1 MQLIVV
7 SGRSGSG
14 KTVALRALEDLG
26 FYCVD
31 NLPIELLPTLVHATS
46 DRYES
51 VAVSIDVRNL
61 GTGAADLHDALE
73 FLPDKIKPEILFID
87 ATDDILIRRYGETR
101 RMHPL
106 SKGALTLADAIQSEG
121 ELLEPLAAMATW
133 RIDSSGLNVHELI
146 TQVTE
151 RILGR
156 EENQLM
162 LVFMS
167 FGFKHGVPPT
177 ADTVF
182 DARIL
187 PNPHWEPTLRPFSGK
202 DDPVQHYLGNQE
214 LVTKFIYQV
223 ENFVGTWLP
232 YFQRSNRSY
241 LTIAIGCTGGQHRS
255 VYIAEK
261 LAESFA
267 NQHSSVR
274 VKHRELD
281 KKKNATA

>member
-31 NLPIELLPTLVHATS
+31 NLPIELLPTLVHTTS
-46 DRYES
+46 SRYTS

-61 GTGAADLHDALE
+61 GQDSDVLHDALE
-73 FLPDKIKPEILFID
+73 FLPNDVKPEILFID
-87 ATDDILIRRYGETR
+87 ASDEVLIRRYGETR

-106 SKGALTLADAIQSEG
+106 SQGALTLADAIHSEG
-121 ELLEPLAAMATW
+121 VLIEPLAAMATW
-133 RIDSSGLNVHELI
+133 RIDSTDLSIHELI
-146 TQVTE
+146 SQVTE
-151 RILGR
+151 RVLGR
-156 EENQLM
+156 EQNQLM

-167 FGFKHGVPPT
+167 FGFKHGIPTT

-187 PNPHWEPTLRPFSGK
+187 PNPHWEPELRPYSGL
-202 DDPVQHYLGNQE
+202 DEPVQHYLGQQQ

-255 VYIAEK
+255 VYIAER
-261 LAESFA
+261 LAENFA
-267 NQHSSVR
+267 NQHPSIR

-281 KKKNATA
+281 KKKHATA